1 MESYTEQQKL
11 GFLNTY
17 SERRKRQLAV
27 SLPMIAVVFAVVM
40 TEDRGSDAILG
51 LPANLVGPI
60 FLGLVLAV
68 LVFSFRNWR
77 CPACE
82 KYLGRTFNPKHC
94 QHCGIQL
101 RG

>member
-1 MESYTEQQKL
+1 MEYTEQQKL
-11 GFLNTY
+11 AFLTVY
-17 SERRKRQLAV
+17 GERRKRQLMV
-27 SLPMIAVVFAVVM
+27 SLPVIAMAFAVGL

-51 LPANLVGPI
+51 LPANLVGPL
-60 FLGLVLAV
+60 FLALVLAV

-82 KYLGRTFNPKHC
+82 KYLGRSFNPKHC
-94 QHCGIQL
+94 QNCGIQL